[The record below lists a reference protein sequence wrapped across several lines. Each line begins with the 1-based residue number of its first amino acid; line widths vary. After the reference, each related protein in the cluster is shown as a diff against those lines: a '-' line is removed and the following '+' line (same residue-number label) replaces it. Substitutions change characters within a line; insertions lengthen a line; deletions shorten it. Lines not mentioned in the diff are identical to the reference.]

1 MQVNVHFLL
10 AVPQKNKEKRAC
22 ACVCQKKV
30 LPSTSSPKGVPF
42 ESTFI
47 YVGATLPAAPSV
59 RTAKSRQFSTC
70 GTYARMSGIFDKGCA
85 LSFSAK

>member
-1 MQVNVHFLL
+1 MRASRSGRFLF
-10 AVPQKNKEKRAC
+10 C
-22 ACVCQKKV
+22 
-30 LPSTSSPKGVPF
+30 TSDAALLRNSP

-70 GTYARMSGIFDKGCA
+70 GTYARMSGIFLPSLKA
-85 LSFSAK
+85 FLLYEPVSRFYASINVS

>member
-1 MQVNVHFLL
+1 MCNFCCNFDLL
-10 AVPQKNKEKRAC
+10 PFPYGA
-22 ACVCQKKV
+22 
-30 LPSTSSPKGVPF
+30 GPF

-70 GTYARMSGIFDKGCA
+70 RPYA
-85 LSFSAK
+85 